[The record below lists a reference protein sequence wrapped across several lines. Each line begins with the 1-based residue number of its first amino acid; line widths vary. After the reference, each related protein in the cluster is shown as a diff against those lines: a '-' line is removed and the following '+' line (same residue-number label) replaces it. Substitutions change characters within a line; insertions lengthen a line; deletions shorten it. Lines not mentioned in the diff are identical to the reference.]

1 MRTGLPFGE
10 ILAPAGEKEY
20 SPIGERF
27 RVV

>member
-1 MRTGLPFGE
+1 MRTGLPFGV
-10 ILAPAGEKEY
+10 ILAHAGEKEF